1 MTFSEILISTI
12 IYLILP
18 LIGLLIYVSI
28 IKKIKIET
36 DFNFHLL
43 LTFVTYG
50 GLLLTI
56 LTTVFLKWSGLASL
70 GVFYLIIV
78 APIVMGAIAYKNYK
92 YKEASIYYKWIYR
105 LGLIYPFLI
114 ILLMLLAL
122 MFFD

>member
-12 IYLILP
+12 IYLILL

-28 IKKIKIET
+28 IRKIKIET

-78 APIVMGAIAYKNYK
+78 APIVMSNSLQK
-92 YKEASIYYKWIYR
+92 
-105 LGLIYPFLI
+105 L
-114 ILLMLLAL
+114 
-122 MFFD
+122 